1 YAACD
6 LFVLPSENEPWGL
19 IVNEVMCA
27 GLPAVVASEVG
38 CVADLV
44 LHVESGFTFKAR
56 DIGGLAAALR
66 PLVESADLRRRM
78 SAESLERISSWSY
91 RECVA
96 GLEAAV
102 ASLGHR
108 RW

>member
-1 YAACD
+1 MQSFDRDAFNPQRRA
-6 LFVLPSENEPWGL
+6 VL
-19 IVNEVMCA
+19 
-27 GLPAVVASEVG
+27 VG
-38 CVADLV
+38 GGALV
-44 LHVESGFTFKAR
+44 
-56 DIGGLAAALR
+56 LAAALR